1 MPLCGSSLYKFYYLC
16 PAKKIIVVKN
26 TSLILNIVLLIAV
39 AILYVLHF
47 SGSKTE
53 TEVSEPQN
61 GAPIDV
67 NIAYINSDTL
77 LKNYDYFTEL
87 QKQFEAKRAN
97 LESEYETRARGL
109 QNEVNSFQQN
119 APNMTIAQAR
129 AVEENLV
136 KKQQNLLQYQ
146 QTLAQ
151 NLANEEAKLNDELYE
166 RVSEYLKDYGN
177 ANNFQLVLTYQ
188 KGSGVLF
195 ANDSLNITQKVIT
208 GLNQA
213 YQQQAADS
221 TAVTE

>member
-1 MPLCGSSLYKFYYLC
+1 M
-16 PAKKIIVVKN
+16 KN
-26 TSLILNIVLLIAV
+26 TSLILNIILLIAV

-47 SGSKTE
+47 SGSSPE
-53 TEVSEPQN
+53 AEVDAQQS
-61 GAPIDV
+61 GAPMDV

-77 LKNYDYFTEL
+77 LKNYDYFNDL
-87 QKQFEAKRAN
+87 QKQFETKRAG
-97 LESEYETRARGL
+97 LEAEYETRARGL
-109 QNEVNSFQQN
+109 QTEVNSFQQN

-208 GLNQA
+208 GLNAA
-213 YQQQAADS
+213 YQQQSADS
-221 TAVTE
+221 TATTGE